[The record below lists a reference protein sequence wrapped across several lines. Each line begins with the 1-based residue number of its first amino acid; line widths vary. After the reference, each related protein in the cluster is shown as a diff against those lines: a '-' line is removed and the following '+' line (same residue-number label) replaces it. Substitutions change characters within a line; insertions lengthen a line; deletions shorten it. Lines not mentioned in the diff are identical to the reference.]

1 MHALSHALLGL
12 NLIPTLTITRT
23 PTATPTAA
31 ANPTPTPTPTRHALL
46 GQLGAAFH
54 LWAYASL
61 ATVATP

>member
-12 NLIPTLTITRT
+12 NLIPTRTRTRT
-23 PTATPTAA
+23 PTATPTATA
-31 ANPTPTPTPTRHALL
+31 TPNRHALL

-61 ATVATP
+61 ATP